1 MKAKTAG
8 LAAMPISC
16 PPGVMSARVRWR
28 SSLTMP
34 NTGTGQAEAVEH
46 RLRDGRVLR
55 TAVDQQQ
62 IRQRAK
68 ARITVEIV
76 LKAARERFV
85 HGAVV
90 VLPVRR
96 ADAKLP
102 VVGLS
107 RPAVLKHGHTGDD
120 AAVAEVG
127 DVERL
132 NALGR
137 RVELE
142 RALQPFER
150 FEAALR
156 LRRCDEDLL
165 ARVVCPPSPSGG
177 TCRRAAARRA

>member
-1 MKAKTAG
+1 M
-8 LAAMPISC
+8 
-16 PPGVMSARVRWR
+16 
-28 SSLTMP
+28 
-34 NTGTGQAEAVEH
+34 
-46 RLRDGRVLR
+46 LRA
-55 TAVDQQQ
+55 AVDQQQ

-90 VLPVRR
+90 VLPVCR
-96 ADAKLP
+96 ADAELP

-127 DVERL
+127 DVKRL

-137 RVELE
+137 RIKLE

-156 LRRCDEDLL
+156 LGRCDEDLL
-165 ARVVCPPSPSGG
+165 ARVFGCHL
-177 TCRRAAARRA
+177 R